1 MIKLLIVDDSALMRR
16 QLSGLF
22 EGEPDFEIRTA
33 RNGREA
39 VEENRSFQP
48 DVVTLD
54 INMPEMD
61 GLTALSMIMVE
72 RPVAVVMVSSLTE
85 KGALATLEA
94 LNLGAVDYVAKPGG
108 TISLSIDAI
117 RASLISKVRTAARA
131 KLKPLGSL
139 TRKAAGSARASLAA
153 GAQPAARPAPQAPPA
168 VRRNF
173 GSAGVVVI
181 GVSTGGPRT
190 LECILP
196 NLPAG
201 FPWSILIA
209 QHMPASFTLPFAQR
223 LNGICAMPVVEASRP
238 MTLEPGTI
246 YIAKGGS
253 DMQVVSRGGKPTV
266 TPSPEN
272 SEFLWHPSVE
282 LLGRTALEHFD
293 ATHVLGV
300 MLTGMGNDG
309 SDSFAN
315 IKKQGGR
322 TIAES
327 EDSAVVFGMPAEL
340 IKKGGATVTL
350 HADKIAR
357 QINTWIL
364 G

>member
-16 QLSGLF
+16 QLSALF
-22 EGEPDFEIRTA
+22 DTESDFQIRTA

-94 LNLGAVDYVAKPGG
+94 LNLGAIDYIVKPGG
-108 TISLSIDAI
+108 TISLSIESI
-117 RASLISKVRTAARA
+117 RAAVISKVRAAARA
-131 KLKPLGSL
+131 KLKPLG
-139 TRKAAGSARASLAA
+139 KVAPAK
-153 GAQPAARPAPQAPPA
+153 PAAPGGRAPPSKPVAAAPPA
-168 VRRNF
+168 PARRNF

-196 NLPAG
+196 SLPAG
-201 FPWSILIA
+201 FPWSVLVA

-223 LNGICAMPVVEASRP
+223 LNGICALPVVEASKP

-253 DMQVVSRGGKPTV
+253 DMQVVLRGGKPTAIA
-266 TPSPEN
+266 TPEN
-272 SEFLWHPSVE
+272 AEFLWHPSVE
-282 LLGRTALEHFD
+282 LLGRTALEVYD

-309 SDSFAN
+309 SAAFAN

-340 IKKGGATVTL
+340 IKCGGASVTL
-350 HADKIAR
+350 HAEKIAR
-357 QINTWIL
+357 QINAWIL

>member
-16 QLSGLF
+16 QLSALF
-22 EGEPDFEIRTA
+22 DGEPDFQIRTA

-39 VEENRSFQP
+39 VEENRDFQP

-61 GLTALSMIMVE
+61 GLTALSMIMVQ

-108 TISLSIDAI
+108 TISLSIDSI
-117 RASLISKVRTAARA
+117 RASLISKVRAASRA
-131 KLKPLGSL
+131 RLKPLGAAASRGSVRPRPS
-139 TRKAAGSARASLAA
+139 TMGAASADRAAAPAAAAG
-153 GAQPAARPAPQAPPA
+153 
-168 VRRNF
+168 VRRNL

-190 LECILP
+190 LESILP
-196 NLPAG
+196 LLPAG
-201 FPWSILIA
+201 FPWSILVA

-223 LNGICAMPVVEASRP
+223 LNGVCANPVVEANRP

-246 YIAKGGS
+246 YIGKGGA
-253 DMQVVSRGGKPTV
+253 DIQVVLRGGKPTV
-266 TPSPEN
+266 ITTPEN
-272 SEFLWHPSVE
+272 AEFLWHPSVE
-282 LLGRTALEHFD
+282 LLGRTALEQFD
-293 ATHVLGV
+293 ATHVIGV

-309 SDSFAN
+309 SDAFAN
-315 IKKQGGR
+315 IKTRGGR

>member
-16 QLSGLF
+16 QLSALF

-39 VEENRSFQP
+39 VEENRAFQP

-94 LNLGAVDYVAKPGG
+94 LNLGAIDYVAKPGG

-117 RASLISKVRTAARA
+117 RAPLISKVRTAARA
-131 KLKPLGSL
+131 KLKPLGTV
-139 TRKAAGSARASLAA
+139 TRKAAAPARASA
-153 GAQPAARPAPQAPPA
+153 GGSSAGRPALSNAAPI
-168 VRRNF
+168 RRNF

-190 LECILP
+190 LETILP

-201 FPWSILIA
+201 FPWPILVA

-238 MTLEPGTI
+238 MSLEPSTI

-253 DMQVVSRGGKPTV
+253 DMHVVMRGGKPTV
-266 TPSPEN
+266 TPAPEN

-282 LLGRTALEHFD
+282 LLGRTVLEHFD

-309 SDSFAN
+309 SDAFAN
-315 IKKQGGR
+315 IKKRGGR

-327 EDSAVVFGMPAEL
+327 EASAVVFGMPAEL
-340 IKKGGATVTL
+340 IKKDGATVTL

-357 QINTWIL
+357 QINSWIL

>member
-16 QLSGLF
+16 QLSSLF
-22 EGEPDFEIRTA
+22 DGEPDFEIRTA

-39 VEENRSFQP
+39 VEENRAFQP

-117 RASLISKVRTAARA
+117 RASLISKVRAASKAR
-131 KLKPLGSL
+131 LKPLG
-139 TRKAAGSARASLAA
+139 AAGRGAVRPRSPNGAASASREAT
-153 GAQPAARPAPQAPPA
+153 PA
-168 VRRNF
+168 VRRNL

-190 LECILP
+190 LESILP
-196 NLPAG
+196 LLPAG
-201 FPWSILIA
+201 FPWSIVVA

-223 LNGICAMPVVEASRP
+223 LNGACALPVVEASRP

-246 YIAKGGS
+246 YIAKGGA
-253 DMQVVSRGGKPTV
+253 DMQVVSRGGKPTAI
-266 TPSPEN
+266 PSPEN
-272 SEFLWHPSVE
+272 AEFLWHPSVE
-282 LLGRTALEHFD
+282 LLGRTALEQFD
-293 ATHVLGV
+293 ATHVIGV

-309 SDSFAN
+309 SEAFTN
-315 IKKQGGR
+315 IKTRGGR

-327 EDSAVVFGMPAEL
+327 EESAVVFGMPAEL

>member
-1 MIKLLIVDDSALMRR
+1 MRR
-16 QLSGLF
+16 QLSALF
-22 EGEPDFEIRTA
+22 DGEPGFVIRTA

-39 VEENRSFQP
+39 VEENRNFEP
-48 DVVTLD
+48 NVVTLD

-72 RPVAVVMVSSLTE
+72 RPVAVIMVSSLTE

-108 TISLSIDAI
+108 TISLSIDMI
-117 RASLISKVRTAARA
+117 RASLLSKVRA
-131 KLKPLGSL
+131 
-139 TRKAAGSARASLAA
+139 AA
-153 GAQPAARPAPQAPPA
+153 GAKLRPLAPAARGVGLKRVSVAPPPLKSPPPK
-168 VRRNF
+168 RHY

-196 NLPAG
+196 LLPAG
-201 FPWSILIA
+201 FPWSVLIA

-223 LNGICAMPVVEASRP
+223 LNGICALPVVEASRP
-238 MTLEPGTI
+238 MALEPGTI
-246 YIAKGGS
+246 YIAKGGA
-253 DMQVVSRGGKPTV
+253 DMQVVLRGGKPTV
-266 TPSPEN
+266 APTPEHA
-272 SEFLWHPSVE
+272 EFLWHPSVE
-282 LLGRTALEHFD
+282 LLGRTALEQYD

-309 SDSFAN
+309 CEAFTK
-315 IKKQGGR
+315 IKQQGGR

-340 IKKGGATVTL
+340 IAKGGATVTL

-357 QINTWIL
+357 QINSWIL